1 MFAPGRDPIMTE
13 SSNTLQLKLLEA
25 RWGSGLTQEELATMT
40 GLSSRTIS
48 DIECGRVTH
57 PRAITL
63 RLLAESLGMDRSETR
78 ELLLAAHWRAK
89 ARTPVSLP
97 A

>member
-1 MFAPGRDPIMTE
+1 MFVPGREPTMTE
-13 SSNTLQLKLLEA
+13 ASNPLQVKLLEA
-25 RWGSGLTQEELATMT
+25 RWGSGLTQEELAAMT

-63 RLLAESLGMDRSETR
+63 RLLAESLGMDRSQTR

-89 ARTPVSLP
+89 ARMPVSEP